1 MYLILFWLSFPYSWD
16 HWRWEGF
23 VSRTS
28 TNVICS
34 FTTPSQNGNQ
44 LASGHGY
51 DSRTRY
57 RGTTRSAK
65 PQNGRLARQDWRLQ
79 GKMDTFQDKLTSLK
93 EHQQPANDSPT
104 QPPEKPMETQECII
118 PGWNRQTSDSFI
130 QTCMPYAW
138 GTAKVVDKDLQIRPR
153 FHQPS
158 KGCSTD
164 QGPC

>member
-1 MYLILFWLSFPYSWD
+1 M
-16 HWRWEGF
+16 E
-23 VSRTS
+23 
-28 TNVICS
+28 TNWPNLCPVMG
-34 FTTPSQNGNQ
+34 TTPGPDIVALLAQ
-44 LASGHGY
+44 LNRKMDGLQGKI
-51 DSRTRY
+51 D
-57 RGTTRSAK
+57 GF
-65 PQNGRLARQDWRLQ
+65 Q

-104 QPPEKPMETQECII
+104 QPPEKPRETQECII